1 MNYRKITTRV
11 ADCLKPL
18 QAYIYLGL
26 AMKSDYETLYSNV
39 NEDTLAEYLD
49 VHSNTISKNILYFQ
63 REGLIHINR
72 QNYPDKR
79 KNSYQLNG
87 EHYVLIDEQL
97 LREPISRELKGF
109 LVLLK
114 CRCLN
119 STNVCLYSGRK
130 LADTLCLKKS
140 RVNYYLNQAE
150 ELGYIKRK
158 RNTITLTRDDIFIV
172 TNETDIAQWRRF
184 YPEVILDEDF
194 DEHGKYIGHD

>member
-1 MNYRKITTRV
+1 MPGRRNRIAYRDPVENQHQQRKYDGV
-11 ADCLKPL
+11 G
-18 QAYIYLGL
+18 QVLGL
-26 AMKSDYETLYSNV
+26 AV
-39 NEDTLAEYLD
+39 RLAEDLEVRND
-49 VHSNTISKNILYFQ
+49 GGERVEHIFLYGHLFHQ
-63 REGLIHINR
+63 RVVA
-72 QNYPDKR
+72 
-79 KNSYQLNG
+79 
-87 EHYVLIDEQL
+87 VLIDEQL

-172 TNETDIAQWRRF
+172 TNETDIAQWKRF